1 MSVSYYHF
9 HINLWY
15 SGLYSF
21 LRMDG
26 AQTSLTIQ
34 FQNGVPDKS
43 SSNLGDS
50 SKDQFYLGLTGLQNV
65 DFGSKGEW
73 SNIRHPIHFFIDWA
87 TCLTKGKIG
96 WTKFEEG
103 DYTEC
108 AGHSTNVGFKWEPE
122 N

>member
-1 MSVSYYHF
+1 MSRIIIAIYECQLLPFPPSIF
-9 HINLWY
+9 WY

-50 SKDQFYLGLTGLQNV
+50 SKDQFYLGLTGLQNI
-65 DFGSKGEW
+65 DFGSKG
-73 SNIRHPIHFFIDWA
+73 N
-87 TCLTKGKIG
+87 
-96 WTKFEEG
+96 
-103 DYTEC
+103 
-108 AGHSTNVGFKWEPE
+108 
-122 N
+122 

>member
-1 MSVSYYHF
+1 
-9 HINLWY
+9 
-15 SGLYSF
+15 
-21 LRMDG
+21 MDG
-26 AQTSLTIQ
+26 AHTSLTIQ

-50 SKDQFYLGLTGLQNV
+50 SKDQFYLGLTGLQNI
-65 DFGSKGEW
+65 DFGSK
-73 SNIRHPIHFFIDWA
+73 DWA
-87 TCLTKGKIG
+87 TCLAKGKIG